1 MIHHVIKLNTTC
13 NGESLL
19 EKAYWCKYSNL
30 NDEAFTID
38 KLEEYNERTSEEQL
52 FNHEMTVVTLYSLS
66 NMETDVVE
74 HYLFQWQGLTIAQ
87 VLQENTRFKS
97 LFDQLKYGP
106 KAKAASIFFTNEG
119 ISAHY
124 SRCPNIEGGKVSNLY
139 KWEYAI
145 ISKEVL
151 GALLEI
157 ITIIVEDELWVMH
170 FDGQATALYVTE
182 YEAFIMGFSTAR
194 EIGARKI

>member
-30 NDEAFTID
+30 NNEAFTID

-87 VLQENTRFKS
+87 VLQENTKFKS

-106 KAKAASIFFTNEG
+106 KAKAASIIFTNEG

-124 SRCPNIEGGKVSNLY
+124 SMRPNIEGGK
-139 KWEYAI
+139 AI
-145 ISKEVL
+145 ISKEVF

-157 ITIIVEDELWVMH
+157 ITTIVEDELWVMH

>member
-74 HYLFQWQGLTIAQ
+74 HYLFQWQGLTIVQ
-87 VLQENTRFKS
+87 VLQENTKFKS

-106 KAKAASIFFTNEG
+106 KAKAVFIIFTNEG

-124 SRCPNIEGGKVSNLY
+124 SRRPNIEGGK
-139 KWEYAI
+139 AI

-157 ITIIVEDELWVMH
+157 ITTIVEDELWVMH